1 MRSTTNPFHSSI
13 SRSGALRAV
22 IAIAAGVLL
31 SVSAAQ
37 ADECFKEAKKS
48 MEGSPAFVVS
58 CTADTDC
65 EFMPATA
72 QNASAIAV
80 VDATAAKIQN
90 CWLESGLSKMT
101 ALETPAEMKV
111 HVLRYMPEVDANT
124 DGTAVCTIAEFKPV
138 GIEAPTTTFRAQCK
152 NK

>member
-1 MRSTTNPFHSSI
+1 MRSTTKADFSYFSC
-13 SRSGALRAV
+13 SGVLRVALSLTV
-22 IAIAAGVLL
+22 GTLL

-37 ADECFKEAKKS
+37 ADECFKEAKRG